1 VKQILKTTILLA
13 ALSALFVAI
22 GYAVGG
28 RQGMIYAFG
37 LSAVMN
43 FGSYWFSD
51 KIVLKMKGATPVDR
65 ADAPVLYSIVEEL
78 AAKDNVPMP
87 KVYIVDDPTPN
98 AFATG
103 RNIHHAA
110 VAAHTGILDILTK
123 DELKGV
129 LAHELGHVK
138 NHDILIS
145 TIAATT
151 AGAIGLMAQLARFG
165 GGLGG
170 GNSNNNDQNRQGNP
184 VFGLIALLVAPL
196 AATLIQLA
204 ISRSREYQADEHGA
218 HLIGDGDPLARA
230 LAKLRDYKANNIVSP
245 TVSDQVTGHLM
256 FANMFNAGALSGLFS
271 THPPLEDRIAR
282 LNKL

>member
-13 ALSALFVAI
+13 ALSALFIAI

-28 RQGMIYAFG
+28 RQGMIFAFG
-37 LSAVMN
+37 LSVVTN
-43 FGSYWFSD
+43 FASYWFSD
-51 KIVLKMKGATPVDR
+51 KIVLKMKGARPVDR
-65 ADAPVLYSIVEEL
+65 ESAPDLYAIVEEL

-110 VAAHTGILDILTK
+110 VAAHTGILDILTH

-165 GGLGG
+165 GGSSDENG
-170 GNSNNNDQNRQGNP
+170 QNRAGNP
-184 VFGLIALLVAPL
+184 LFSLLALLVAPL

-204 ISRSREYQADEHGA
+204 ISRSREYLADEHGA
-218 HLIGDGDPLARA
+218 HLLGDGDPLARA
-230 LAKLRDYKANNIVSP
+230 LTKLRDYKANYVVAPSL
-245 TVSDQVTGHLM
+245 SDQVTGHLM
-256 FANMFNAGALSGLFS
+256 FANMFNTGVVSGLFS
-271 THPPLEDRIAR
+271 THPPLEDRIER